1 MKSTEINTL
10 ITNCVLQMRLE
21 GYDEKCIETHQ
32 RRWQK
37 GIVSY
42 MDQTGETHFSPKVGA
57 LFLTDTLP
65 GLAASTQRAHRRS
78 IHLLMEFMQT
88 GIIRRRIVKLHEF
101 PLEGEIGNAVIQHLD
116 SLREQRRCEAT
127 IHNHRRLLSYFIA
140 GLSQKGIDR
149 LCDITEEAIVDFVD
163 HAQTCKSEHF
173 YAVRQFCSFLY
184 GRGLTSTNL
193 SYVLAR
199 NNFPQHEKLPSVYSN
214 DEIKLIESSIE
225 QSSAAGKR
233 DYAIFLLA
241 SRLGLRVSDIASLT
255 WNNIDWDNS
264 KITLYQYKTKFP
276 IELPL
281 LREIGEALVTYAR
294 DSRPKSH
301 LKEVFLTAAAPYRP
315 MTRISLNGVITRVMQ
330 SSGVD
335 ISGRRFGPHSM
346 RHSLASNMLRQGASL
361 PVISGI
367 LGHESTQTTMEY
379 LRVDIVNLRECVL
392 DIPLVDE
399 AFYLQK
405 GGAFYD

>member
-1 MKSTEINTL
+1 MKSTEINSL
-10 ITNCVLQMRLE
+10 IANCVLQMRLD

-37 GIVSY
+37 GIVTY
-42 MDQTGETHFSPKVGA
+42 MNKMGETDFSPKVGA
-57 LFLTDTLP
+57 SFLAGVLP

-78 IHLLMEFMQT
+78 IHLLVEFMQT
-88 GIIRRRIVKLHEF
+88 GIIRQRIVNLHEF
-101 PLEGEIGNAVIQHLD
+101 PLEGEIGNAVLQHLD
-116 SLREQRRCEAT
+116 FLREQRRCEPT

-149 LCDITEEAIVDFVD
+149 ICDITEEVIVDFVD
-163 HAQTCKSEHF
+163 HARTCRSEHF

-184 GRGLTSTNL
+184 ERGLTPTNL

-199 NNFPQHEKLPSVYSN
+199 NSFPQHEKLPSIYSN
-214 DEIKLIESSIE
+214 DEIKQIESSIE
-225 QSSAAGKR
+225 QSSAVGKR
-233 DYAIFLLA
+233 DYAIFLFA
-241 SRLGLRVSDIASLT
+241 SRLGLRVSDIASLA
-255 WNNIDWDNS
+255 WDNIDWDNG
-264 KITLYQYKTKFP
+264 KITLYQYKTKVP

-315 MTRISLNGVITRVMQ
+315 MTRISLNGVITRIMQ

-346 RHSLASNMLRQGASL
+346 RHSLASNMLRQGTSL
-361 PVISGI
+361 PVISSI